1 MVDNRGSNLH
11 IMNNFV
17 KLPSGVVVNADRI
30 EYFCGVNAVR
40 AKGARKPSAFTFSIQ
55 FIEREDPITLSYS
68 TKEEAEL
75 DYKKL
80 VRFCIDYEVN

>member
-17 KLPSGVVVNADRI
+17 KLPSGVVVNSDRI

-55 FIEREDPITLSYS
+55 FIEREEPITLSYP
-68 TKEEAEL
+68 TKEEAML
-75 DYKKL
+75 DYRELAK
-80 VRFCIDYEVN
+80 FSE

>member
-1 MVDNRGSNLH
+1 MDN
-11 IMNNFV
+11 FT

-55 FIEREDPITLSYS
+55 FIEREEPITLSYS

-75 DYKKL
+75 DYEEL
-80 VRFCIDYEVN
+80 VRFCLVDGVNF

>member
-1 MVDNRGSNLH
+1 MNR
-11 IMNNFV
+11 FT
-17 KLPSGVVVNADRI
+17 KLPSGIVINIDRI
-30 EYFCGVNAVR
+30 EYFCGVNAIR

-75 DYKKL
+75 DYREL
-80 VRFCIDYEVN
+80 VKISEQ

>member
-1 MVDNRGSNLH
+1 MNRFT
-11 IMNNFV
+11 I
-17 KLPSGVVVNADRI
+17 LPSGIVINIDRI
-30 EYFCGVNAVR
+30 EYFCGVNAIR

-75 DYKKL
+75 DYREL
-80 VRFCIDYEVN
+80 VKISEQ